1 MKIECIPTGFLN
13 TNCYIITGE
22 DYLMVVDPGDDFLK
36 ICDNLPYSPTCI
48 VLTHCHFDHVGALNE
63 LKEKFPTCPVYIHEN
78 EDYSEDFVFE
88 TAGPYIAAHMKRR
101 GFKLPKEVTT
111 VKEGCRIGDFE
122 VLSTP
127 GHTMGSM
134 CLYCKDKNVLISGDT
149 LFYHSCGRTDLGG
162 SDSELEKS
170 LKRLMDLNENTT
182 VYPGHGQKTYIYA
195 ERNYFGF

>member
-22 DYLMVVDPGDDFLK
+22 NYLMVVDPGDDFLK

-48 VLTHCHFDHVGALNE
+48 VLTHCHFDHVGALYE
-63 LKEKFPTCPVYIHEN
+63 LKEKFPSCPIYIHED

-88 TAGPYIAAHMKRR
+88 TAGPYIASHMKRK
-101 GFKLPKEVTT
+101 GFKLPKEVTR
-111 VKEGCRIGDFE
+111 VKEGSTIEDFE

-134 CLYCKDKNVLISGDT
+134 CLYCKDRGILFSGDT
-149 LFYHSCGRTDLGG
+149 LFYHSYGRTDLGG
-162 SDSELEKS
+162 NEENLVKS
-170 LKRLMDLNENTT
+170 LKKLMNLGPNTT
-182 VYPGHGQKTYIYA
+182 VYPGHGQKTSIN
-195 ERNYFGF
+195 EEKSLLFF